1 MSMDYSTI
9 KQLAKE
15 RGVKVTDLIALA
27 PQNDPFYC
35 GQEAQQQAARWF
47 ADLWERFGYREGV
60 HIRRIHYQIVSQQ
73 PPVTKPNGLPYEN
86 TENDWGFLLLSSKA
100 ARYLKLVDPEAFVDR
115 RNPEPHVFAEYW
127 RHNGRPEYWL
137 EDWHSFDVQL
147 PAFPDL
153 PDFHISGYDANL
165 QPYHLE
171 VWAEKSTMNDVL
183 LPVCKRYGVNLVT
196 GAGEM
201 SITAAL
207 AFLERARRVDRPC
220 RIFYISDFDPAGMGM
235 PISVA
240 RKIEYFLRE
249 RDLDLG
255 VKLEP
260 IALLQEQC
268 RQYRLPRTPIKET
281 EKRREKFETTFGEG
295 ATELDAL
302 EALYPGELARLVE
315 AAILTYHDPEIA
327 ERANEQRQA
336 LADALAQAREE
347 SLADLQPELASLRQE
362 FDQAVSTFAQ
372 AIEGLRGRMGQTYAE
387 VVRRLEA
394 VDVDASD
401 YPCPEGREV
410 YEPNGKLFDSAR
422 DYETQLTYYQARRGG
437 KVVEE

>member
-1 MSMDYSTI
+1 MDYSTI
-9 KQLAKE
+9 KQLAKV

-35 GQEAQQQAARWF
+35 GQEAQQEAARWF
-47 ADLWERFGYREGV
+47 ADLWQRFGYREGV
-60 HIRRIHYQIVSQQ
+60 HIRRIHYQIISQQ

-86 TENDWGFLLLSSKA
+86 TENDWNFLNLASKA
-100 ARYLKLVDPEAFVDR
+100 ARYLKMVAPEAFVDR

-127 RHNGRPEYWL
+127 RRNGGPEYWL
-137 EDWHSFDVQL
+137 EDWRSFDVQL
-147 PAFPDL
+147 PAFPAL

-183 LPVCKRYGVNLVT
+183 LPVCEKYGVNLVT

-207 AFLERARRVDRPC
+207 AFLERARRADRPC

-281 EKRREKFETTFGEG
+281 ERRREKFENTFGEG

-302 EALYPGELARLVE
+302 EALYPGELARLVQD
-315 AAILTYHDPEIA
+315 AISTYHDPEIA

-336 LADALAQAREE
+336 LVDALAQAKEE
-347 SLADLQPELASLRQE
+347 ALADMQPELESLRQE
-362 FDQAVSTFAQ
+362 FDQAVAAFGQ
-372 AIEGLRGRMGQTYAE
+372 AIEGLQGRMGQAYAE

-422 DYETQLTYYQARRGG
+422 DYETQLAYYQARRGG

>member
-1 MSMDYSTI
+1 MDYSTI
-9 KQLAKE
+9 KQLARE

-35 GQEAQQQAARWF
+35 GQEAQQAAGRWF
-47 ADLWERFGYREGV
+47 AGLWERFGYTNGV

-73 PPVTKPNGLPYEN
+73 PPVQKPNGLPYEN
-86 TENDWGFLLLSSKA
+86 TENDWGFLSLASKA
-100 ARYLKLVDPEAFVDR
+100 ARYLKMVDPEAFVDR
-115 RNPEPHVFAEYW
+115 RNPEPHTFAEYW
-127 RHNGRPEYWL
+127 RGSTPDYSLTIWR
-137 EDWHSFDVQL
+137 DFDVQL
-147 PAFPDL
+147 PVFPDL
-153 PDFHISGYDANL
+153 PDFEVSGYDGNL

-183 LPVCKRYGVNLVT
+183 LPVCDFYGVNLVT

-207 AFLERARRVDRPC
+207 SFLQRAERADRPC

-240 RKIEYFLRE
+240 RKIEYFLRDRE
-249 RDLDLG
+249 LDLD

-268 RQYRLPRTPIKET
+268 REYRLPRTPIKET
-281 EKRREKFETTFGEG
+281 ERRREKFEATFGEG

-302 EALYPGELARLVE
+302 EALYPGELAGLVKG
-315 AAILTYHDPEIA
+315 AILTYHDPEITEQA
-327 ERANEQRQA
+327 REQRQA
-336 LADALAQAREE
+336 LVDALQKARDEA
-347 SLADLQPELASLRQE
+347 LDDLQPELDTLRQE
-362 FDQAVSTFAQ
+362 FDQAVANFDQ
-372 AIEGLRGRMGQTYAE
+372 AIGGLRGRMEQTYKE
-387 VVRRLEA
+387 VVHRLEA
-394 VDVDASD
+394 VDVDAGD

-410 YEPNGKLFDSAR
+410 YEPNGKLFDSTR

-437 KVVEE
+437 TVVEE